1 MTAKQADLAEVISEV
16 IENLSMMP
24 VEKPLEWDKFQP
36 QLEGWIEFIG
46 PVKGKLY
53 LRCEETMALAL
64 AANLLGTDH
73 ADMQTQADAWD
84 ALAELLN
91 VVCGNLVT
99 ELFDSKKPFSL
110 STPQLNIIP
119 PNNSDD
125 KQNTT
130 DDPKKSELGA
140 DTQTVRL
147 LLDGHP
153 MEFSL
158 EVDIKKE

>member
-1 MTAKQADLAEVISEV
+1 MTVKQATLVEVISNV

-24 VEKPLEWDKFQP
+24 VEKPTEWENFSP

-46 PVKGKLY
+46 PVQGKLC
-53 LRCEETMALAL
+53 LRCEEVLAQAL

-73 ADMQTQADAWD
+73 TDVQSQADAWD

-99 ELFDSKKPFSL
+99 ELYDSQKPFSL
-110 STPQLNIIP
+110 SPPQINIITSIHP
-119 PNNSDD
+119 ADMN
-125 KQNTT
+125 KKEE
-130 DDPKKSELGA
+130 PKISTSGQEIQA
-140 DTQTVRL
+140 VRI

-153 MEFSL
+153 IELIL
-158 EVDIKKE
+158 EERRQ